1 VFARRPDG
9 DLQFRFVPDCFNAG
23 LECGILLQTCLVFA
37 MPTQA
42 KPGDCD
48 DKNQHKDGE
57 RSPKSALFAD
67 VAHVRFL
74 PLFVFRL
81 HRYAVHFETV
91 PLGLVLE
98 NSIREPHAA
107 PGGRRGTLTNT
118 GQEDDMVRST
128 QKQKLFNGRDFSWMQ
143 FNRRVLEE
151 AEDGAN
157 PLLERVKFLA
167 ITGSNL
173 DEYVEI
179 RQAGLMQRIEDGY
192 REQGYDGLRP
202 DESLATLTAE
212 IQRFVAD
219 QYRCWNDHL
228 LPTLRKQ
235 NVRLLEW
242 NDLNEEQRAFAQSY
256 FQREVDPLLTPIAID
271 PAHPFPR
278 VLNKALCLALLL
290 RRKRKTSGPLV
301 LGVVTVPRALPR
313 FVRLPAAEGVF
324 DYLLL
329 HELIA
334 QNLGGMYRGYE
345 VVARAGFRVTR
356 NSNLYFE
363 EEEAR
368 SLLETIRVELHNRRK
383 GDAVRL
389 EIEADADAEIIE
401 RLRVNF
407 ELDEDQVFRCDGP
420 LNLSRLMFLYGDVA
434 RPDLKFPAFTPR
446 PFQLA
451 RNAHDIYD
459 ELRHRDI
466 LLHHPYDSY
475 DTVVEFIE
483 NAAIDPAVVTM
494 KQTLYRTSENSPMFQ
509 ALTDAAATKETTLV
523 VELMARFDEASN
535 IRWARSMEDAGVQ
548 VFHGVV
554 GLKTHCKLAML
565 VRRDE
570 DGVTRRYCH
579 LGTGNYNP
587 VTARFYTDLSLLT
600 CDPQI
605 TERVHM
611 VFNYLTA
618 HAEINDYSPLLVA
631 PLTMAESFLGLIRRE
646 MDHAKAGRP
655 AHIVAKMNA
664 LLEPSVIEAL
674 YAASQ
679 AGVEIDLIIRGLCIL
694 RPGVKGLSENIR
706 VRSIVGRFLEHSRI
720 FHFANGGN
728 DEIYLGSADW
738 MPRNLFERCEVVFP
752 VRDAAALARIHDEI
766 LPAYLA
772 DTTKARLQ
780 QADGTYVRASKV
792 LKDAPAFSSQD
803 FLMQL
808 AEGKADLDAIPKP
821 GTVAVLAAKTARPKA
836 HRPRAAAKK
845 AHAAD

>member
-1 VFARRPDG
+1 MAR
-9 DLQFRFVPDCFNAG
+9 
-23 LECGILLQTCLVFA
+23 T
-37 MPTQA
+37 
-42 KPGDCD
+42 
-48 DKNQHKDGE
+48 
-57 RSPKSALFAD
+57 SPKL
-67 VAHVRFL
+67 
-74 PLFVFRL
+74 
-81 HRYAVHFETV
+81 
-91 PLGLVLE
+91 
-98 NSIREPHAA
+98 
-107 PGGRRGTLTNT
+107 
-118 GQEDDMVRST
+118 
-128 QKQKLFNGRDFSWMQ
+128 KLFTGRDHSWMQ
-143 FNRRVLEE
+143 FNHRVLEE
-151 AEDGAN
+151 AEDPSN

-173 DEYVEI
+173 DEYVEV

-192 REQGYDGLRP
+192 REPGYDGLRP
-202 DESLATLTAE
+202 DESLAILTTE
-212 IQRFVAD
+212 IHSFVDA
-219 QYRCWNDHL
+219 QYRCWNHHL
-228 LPTLRKQ
+228 LPELRQ
-235 NVRLLEW
+235 QGVRLLEW
-242 NDLNEEQRAFAQSY
+242 RELDEEAKAFAQSY
-256 FQREVDPLLTPIAID
+256 FQREVDPLLTPISID

-290 RRKRKTSGPLV
+290 RRKRKSSGPQV

-313 FVRLPAAEGVF
+313 FVRLPSDEGAY

-329 HELIA
+329 QDLIA

-345 VVARAGFRVTR
+345 VLSRAAFRVTR

-389 EIEADADAEIIE
+389 EIETGAHEEIVE

-407 ELDEDQVFRCDGP
+407 ELDQDQVFRCDGP
-420 LNLSRLMFLYGDVA
+420 VNLSRLLFFYSDVQ
-434 RPDLKFPAFTPR
+434 RPELKFPPFTPKSFNLSR
-446 PFQLA
+446 KSGNIF
-451 RNAHDIYD
+451 D
-459 ELRHRDI
+459 EMRRHDI

-475 DTVVEFIE
+475 DPVVDFIQQGAE
-483 NAAIDPAVVTM
+483 DPAVVSM
-494 KQTLYRTSENSPMFQ
+494 KQTLYRTSDDSPMFQ
-509 ALTDAAATKETTLV
+509 ALTEASANKETTLV

-587 VTARFYTDLSLLT
+587 DTARFYTDLSLLT

-618 HAEINDYSPLLVA
+618 HAEIDDYRPLLVA

-646 MDHAKAGRP
+646 QEHAQAGRP
-655 AHIVAKMNA
+655 AHIVAKINA
-664 LLEPSVIEAL
+664 LLEPSIIEAL

-679 AGVEIDLIIRGLCIL
+679 AGVEIDLIVRGLSIL
-694 RPGVKGLSENIR
+694 RPGVKGMSDRIR

-720 FHFANGGN
+720 FHFANGGD

-752 VRDAAALARIHDEI
+752 VRDPVAQARIHNEI

-772 DTTKARLQ
+772 DTLKARLQ
-780 QADGTYVRASKV
+780 QPDGSYLRASKL
-792 LKDAPAFSSQD
+792 LKDVKPFSAQE

-808 AEGKADLDAIPKP
+808 AEGKTDLDAIPKA
-821 GTVAVLAAKTARPKA
+821 GAGRLTVKA
-836 HRPRAAAKK
+836 SAKK
-845 AHAAD
+845 AEDAPATIS

>member
-1 VFARRPDG
+1 MARTR
-9 DLQFRFVPDCFNAG
+9 Q
-23 LECGILLQTCLVFA
+23 
-37 MPTQA
+37 
-42 KPGDCD
+42 
-48 DKNQHKDGE
+48 
-57 RSPKSALFAD
+57 
-67 VAHVRFL
+67 
-74 PLFVFRL
+74 
-81 HRYAVHFETV
+81 
-91 PLGLVLE
+91 
-98 NSIREPHAA
+98 
-107 PGGRRGTLTNT
+107 NT
-118 GQEDDMVRST
+118 
-128 QKQKLFNGRDFSWMQ
+128 KLFNGRDHSWIE

-151 AEDGAN
+151 AEDPSN

-173 DEYVEI
+173 DEYVEV

-192 REQGYDGLRP
+192 REPGYDGLRP
-202 DESLATLTAE
+202 DQSLAQLTAD
-212 IQRFVAD
+212 IHAFVEA
-219 QYRCWNDHL
+219 QYRCWNQQL
-228 LPTLRKQ
+228 LPELRIQ
-235 NVRLLEW
+235 GIRLLGW
-242 NDLNEEQRAFAQSY
+242 KDLDSEASAFAKDY
-256 FQREVDPLLTPIAID
+256 FQREVDPLLTPVAID

-290 RRKRKTSGPLV
+290 RAKRRSSGPQV

-313 FVRLPAAEGVF
+313 FVRLPASEGHW

-329 HELIA
+329 QDLIA
-334 QNLGGMYRGYE
+334 QHLGGMYRGYE
-345 VVARAGFRVTR
+345 VLAHASFRVTR

-389 EIEADADAEIIE
+389 EIEARADPEIVE

-407 ELDEDQVFRCDGP
+407 EIEDSQVCRSEGP
-420 LNLSRLMFLYGDVA
+420 VNLSRVMFFYEDVPRA
-434 RPDLKFPAFTPR
+434 DLKFQ
-446 PFQLA
+446 PFAPKPLILG
-451 RNAHDIYD
+451 RKSTGIFD

-475 DTVVEFIE
+475 DAVVEFVQQG
-483 NAAIDPAVVTM
+483 AQDPAVVTM
-494 KQTLYRTSENSPMFQ
+494 KQTLYRTSQDSPMFR
-509 ALTDAAATKETTLV
+509 ALTDAAASKEATVV

-554 GLKTHCKLAML
+554 GLKTHCKLSML

-570 DGVTRRYCH
+570 DGITRRYCH

-600 CDPQI
+600 SDPQI

-618 HAEINDYSPLLVA
+618 HAELDDYSPLLVA
-631 PLTMAESFLGLIRRE
+631 PLTMAESFLRLIRRE
-646 MDHAKAGRP
+646 QEHAQAGRP
-655 AHIVAKMNA
+655 AHIIGKMNA

-674 YAASQ
+674 YQASR
-679 AGVEIDLIIRGLCIL
+679 AGVEIDLIIRGISIL
-694 RPGVKGLSENIR
+694 RPGVKGLSERIR

-728 DEIYLGSADW
+728 EETYIGSADW

-752 VRDAAALARIHDEI
+752 VRDAAARARLHDEI

-772 DTTKARLQ
+772 DTLKARIQ
-780 QADGTYVRASKV
+780 QPDGSYLRANK
-792 LKDAPAFSSQD
+792 LYKDAPAFSSQE
-803 FLMQL
+803 FFVQL
-808 AEGKADLDAIPKP
+808 AESKTGREAIPGP
-821 GTVAVLAAKTARPKA
+821 RQATVRLPARARKA
-836 HRPRAAAKK
+836 T
-845 AHAAD
+845 AAD

>member
-1 VFARRPDG
+1 MAKA
-9 DLQFRFVPDCFNAG
+9 LQK
-23 LECGILLQTCLVFA
+23 T
-37 MPTQA
+37 
-42 KPGDCD
+42 
-48 DKNQHKDGE
+48 
-57 RSPKSALFAD
+57 
-67 VAHVRFL
+67 
-74 PLFVFRL
+74 
-81 HRYAVHFETV
+81 
-91 PLGLVLE
+91 
-98 NSIREPHAA
+98 
-107 PGGRRGTLTNT
+107 
-118 GQEDDMVRST
+118 
-128 QKQKLFNGRDFSWMQ
+128 KLFNGRDHSWMQ

-151 AEDGAN
+151 AEDPAN

-192 REQGYDGLRP
+192 REPGFDGLRP
-202 DESLATLTAE
+202 EESVADLTAD
-212 IQRFVAD
+212 IQSFVKA
-219 QYRCWNDHL
+219 QYDCWNHRL
-228 LPTLRKQ
+228 LPELRKSGI
-235 NVRLLEW
+235 RLLQW
-242 NDLNEEQRAFAQSY
+242 NELDEEARSFAQNY

-271 PAHPFPR
+271 PTHPFPR

-290 RRKRKTSGPLV
+290 RRKRKTSAPQV

-313 FVRLPAAEGVF
+313 FVKLPSADNTV
-324 DYLLL
+324 DYILLQD
-329 HELIA
+329 LIA
-334 QNLGGMYRGYE
+334 KNLSGMYRGYE
-345 VVARAGFRVTR
+345 VLANAAFRVTR

-389 EIEADADAEIIE
+389 EIEAGADPEIVE

-407 ELDEDQVFRCDGP
+407 EIDSDQVYHCEGP
-420 LNLSRLMFLYGDVA
+420 VNLSRLMFLSSEVQ
-434 RPDLKFPAFTPR
+434 RPDLKFPPFTPKM
-446 PFQLA
+446 LHLS
-451 RNAHDIYD
+451 RNATDIFD
-459 ELRHRDI
+459 ELRRHDV

-475 DTVVEFIE
+475 DPVVGFIQKG
-483 NAAIDPAVVTM
+483 AQDDAVVSM
-494 KQTLYRTSENSPMFQ
+494 KQTLYRTSSESPLFE
-509 ALTDAAATKETTLV
+509 ALIEAAATKETTLV

-554 GLKTHCKLAML
+554 GLKTHCKLALL

-618 HAEINDYSPLLVA
+618 HAEVDDYLPLLLA
-631 PLTMAESFLGLIRRE
+631 PLTMAESFLRLIRRE
-646 MDHAKAGRP
+646 SEHAQAGRP
-655 AHIVAKMNA
+655 ARIVAKMNA
-664 LLEPSVIEAL
+664 LLEPSVIESL
-674 YAASQ
+674 YQASQ
-679 AGVEIDLIIRGLCIL
+679 AGVEIDLIIRGLSIL
-694 RPGVKGLSENIR
+694 RPGVKGLSERIR
-706 VRSIVGRFLEHSRI
+706 VRSVVGRFLEHSRI
-720 FHFANGGN
+720 YHFANGGE

-752 VRDAAALARIHDEI
+752 VRDPALRARIQNEI

-780 QADGTYVRASKV
+780 QTDGTYLRANKV
-792 LKDAPAFSSQD
+792 FKDAPPFSSQD

-808 AEGKADLDAIPKP
+808 AEGKTDLGAIPKP
-821 GTVAVLAAKTARPKA
+821 NAPAAAAKTP
-836 HRPRAAAKK
+836 AKKSRLSKSHPVK

>member
-1 VFARRPDG
+1 MART
-9 DLQFRFVPDCFNAG
+9 
-23 LECGILLQTCLVFA
+23 IL
-37 MPTQA
+37 
-42 KPGDCD
+42 K
-48 DKNQHKDGE
+48 E
-57 RSPKSALFAD
+57 
-67 VAHVRFL
+67 
-74 PLFVFRL
+74 
-81 HRYAVHFETV
+81 
-91 PLGLVLE
+91 
-98 NSIREPHAA
+98 
-107 PGGRRGTLTNT
+107 
-118 GQEDDMVRST
+118 
-128 QKQKLFNGRDFSWMQ
+128 KLFNGRDHSWMA
-143 FNRRVLEE
+143 FNGRVLEE
-151 AEDGAN
+151 AEDASN

-167 ITGSNL
+167 ITASNL

-192 REQGYDGLRP
+192 REPGFDGLRP
-202 DESLATLTAE
+202 DESLSILTAD
-212 IQRFVAD
+212 IHRFVAA
-219 QYRCWNDHL
+219 QYRCWNEQL
-228 LPTLRKQ
+228 LPELRTQ
-235 NVRLLEW
+235 GVRLLEW
-242 NDLNEEQRAFAQSY
+242 EELDDEARGFAQGY

-290 RRKRKTSGPLV
+290 KRKRRSSGPLV

-313 FVRLPAAEGVF
+313 FVRLPSAEGRF

-329 HELIA
+329 QDLIA
-334 QNLGGMYRGYE
+334 KNLGGMYRGYE
-345 VVARAGFRVTR
+345 VMARTAFRVTR

-389 EIEADADAEIIE
+389 EIETGADAEIVE

-407 ELDEDQVFRCDGP
+407 ELDEDQVFRGEGP
-420 LNLSRLMFLYGDVA
+420 VNLSRLMFFYGDVR
-434 RPDLKFPAFTPR
+434 RPDLKFLPFTPKALNLSR
-446 PFQLA
+446 KSANIFE
-451 RNAHDIYD
+451 
-459 ELRHRDI
+459 ELRQRDI

-475 DTVVEFIE
+475 DPVVDFIQQGAE
-483 NAAIDPAVVTM
+483 DPAVVTI
-494 KQTLYRTSENSPMFQ
+494 KQTLYRTSADSPVFS
-509 ALTDAAATKETTLV
+509 ALIEAAATKEATLV

-554 GLKTHCKLAML
+554 GLKSHCKLALL

-587 VTARFYTDLSLLT
+587 VTARFYTDLSVLT
-600 CDPQI
+600 SDPQI

-618 HAEINDYSPLLVA
+618 HAELDDYRPLLVA

-646 MDHAKAGRP
+646 QEHALAGRP

-664 LLEPSVIEAL
+664 LLEPSIIDAL
-674 YAASQ
+674 YRASQ
-679 AGVEIDLIIRGLCIL
+679 AGVEVDLIIRGLSIL
-694 RPGVKGLSENIR
+694 RPGVKGLSERIR

-720 FHFANGGN
+720 FHFANGGE

-752 VRDAAALARIHDEI
+752 VRDPAVKARIHEEI
-766 LPAYLA
+766 LPAYMA
-772 DTTKARLQ
+772 DTLKARLQ
-780 QADGTYVRASKV
+780 QADGSYVRASKM
-792 LKDAPAFSSQD
+792 LKDAKLFGSQD

-808 AEGKADLDAIPKP
+808 AEGKAELSAIPKAAEAKKP
-821 GTVAVLAAKTARPKA
+821 SRAVALRA
-836 HRPRAAAKK
+836 RAAR
-845 AHAAD
+845 

>member
-1 VFARRPDG
+1 MAR
-9 DLQFRFVPDCFNAG
+9 
-23 LECGILLQTCLVFA
+23 
-37 MPTQA
+37 
-42 KPGDCD
+42 
-48 DKNQHKDGE
+48 KNTK
-57 RSPKSALFAD
+57 
-67 VAHVRFL
+67 
-74 PLFVFRL
+74 
-81 HRYAVHFETV
+81 T
-91 PLGLVLE
+91 
-98 NSIREPHAA
+98 
-107 PGGRRGTLTNT
+107 
-118 GQEDDMVRST
+118 
-128 QKQKLFNGRDFSWMQ
+128 KLFNGRDHSWME
-143 FNRRVLEE
+143 FNRRVLQE
-151 AEDGAN
+151 AEDPTN

-173 DEYVEI
+173 DEYVEV

-192 REQGYDGLRP
+192 REPGYDGLRP
-202 DESLATLTAE
+202 DESLTELTAD
-212 IQRFVAD
+212 IHSFVAA
-219 QYRCWNDHL
+219 QYRCWKDHL
-228 LPTLRKQ
+228 LPELRKKDI
-235 NVRLLEW
+235 RLLEW
-242 NDLNEEQRAFAQSY
+242 DEMDDEARDFARNY
-256 FQREVDPLLTPIAID
+256 FQREVDPLLTPISID

-290 RRKRKTSGPLV
+290 RAKRRSSGPQV

-313 FVRLPAAEGVF
+313 FIRLPGDDGYF

-329 HELIA
+329 QDLIA
-334 QNLGGMYRGYE
+334 QHLGGMYRGYE
-345 VVARAGFRVTR
+345 LLAYATFRVTR

-389 EIEADADAEIIE
+389 EIEKGSDAEIVE

-407 ELDEDQVFRCDGP
+407 ELEESQVFHTDGP
-420 LNLSRLMFLYGDVA
+420 VNLSRLMFFYDNVE
-434 RPDLKFPAFTPR
+434 RPELKFQPFTPKPLLLSR
-446 PFQLA
+446 KSTGIF
-451 RNAHDIYD
+451 D

-466 LLHHPYDSY
+466 LLHHPYDAY
-475 DTVVEFIE
+475 DPVVDFVQQG
-483 NAAIDPAVVTM
+483 AQDPAVVTM
-494 KQTLYRTSENSPMFQ
+494 KQTLYRTSHDSPMFQ
-509 ALTDAAATKETTLV
+509 ALTEAGASKEAVVV

-554 GLKTHCKLAML
+554 GLKTHCKLSML

-600 CDPQI
+600 SDPQI

-618 HAEINDYSPLLVA
+618 HAEIDDYSPLLVA
-631 PLTMAESFLGLIRRE
+631 PLTMAESFLRLIRRE
-646 MDHAKAGRP
+646 QEHARAGRP
-655 AHIVAKMNA
+655 AHIVGKMNS

-674 YAASQ
+674 YQASQ
-679 AGVEIDLIIRGLCIL
+679 AGVEVDLIVRGLSIL
-694 RPGVKGLSENIR
+694 RPGVRRLSDKIR

-728 DEIYLGSADW
+728 DEIYIGSADW

-752 VRDAAALARIHDEI
+752 VRDPVALARIHDEI

-772 DTTKARLQ
+772 DTVKARIQ
-780 QADGTYVRASKV
+780 QPDGGYVRASK
-792 LKDAPAFSSQD
+792 LYKDASPFSSQD

-808 AEGKADLDAIPKP
+808 AEGKTDLDAIPAPRSAKP
-821 GTVAVLAAKTARPKA
+821 RPKIA
-836 HRPRAAAKK
+836 QERAS
-845 AHAAD
+845 AAD

>member
-1 VFARRPDG
+1 MRDLAGGLHGGCGNRPKG
-9 DLQFRFVPDCFNAG
+9 CRLGNTAHGMNAM
-23 LECGILLQTCLVFA
+23 A
-37 MPTQA
+37 
-42 KPGDCD
+42 
-48 DKNQHKDGE
+48 
-57 RSPKSALFAD
+57 
-67 VAHVRFL
+67 
-74 PLFVFRL
+74 
-81 HRYAVHFETV
+81 
-91 PLGLVLE
+91 
-98 NSIREPHAA
+98 
-107 PGGRRGTLTNT
+107 
-118 GQEDDMVRST
+118 RST
-128 QKQKLFNGRDFSWMQ
+128 QKQSLFNGRDQSWMQ

-151 AEDGAN
+151 AEDPAN

-192 REQGYDGLRP
+192 REPGYDGLRP
-202 DESLATLTAE
+202 DESLAALTAE
-212 IQRFVAD
+212 IHSFVAA
-219 QYRCWNDHL
+219 QYKCWNGQL
-228 LPTLRKQ
+228 LPELRKQ
-235 NVRLLEW
+235 GVRLLEW
-242 NDLNEEQRAFAQSY
+242 EELSDEARVYAQGY

-290 RRKRKTSGPLV
+290 RRKRKSSGPQV
-301 LGVVTVPRALPR
+301 MGVVTVPRALPR
-313 FVRLPAAEGVF
+313 FVRLPTADGVF

-329 HELIA
+329 QDLIA
-334 QNLGGMYRGYE
+334 QNLAGMYRGYE
-345 VVARAGFRVTR
+345 VQARAAFRVTR

-383 GDAVRL
+383 GDSVRL
-389 EIEADADAEIIE
+389 EIETGADPEIVE

-407 ELDEDQVFRCDGP
+407 ELDEDQVFRGEGP
-420 LNLSRLMFLYGDVA
+420 VNLSRLMFFYGDVQ
-434 RPDLKFPAFTPR
+434 RPDLKFPAFTPKSLHLSR
-446 PFQLA
+446 KSATIF
-451 RNAHDIYD
+451 D
-459 ELRHRDI
+459 ELRLHDV

-475 DTVVEFIE
+475 DPVVDFIRQGAE
-483 NAAIDPAVVTM
+483 DPAVVSM
-494 KQTLYRTSENSPMFQ
+494 KQTLYRTSQDSPVFAAMIE
-509 ALTDAAATKETTLV
+509 AAATKEATLV

-600 CDPQI
+600 SDPQI

-618 HAEINDYSPLLVA
+618 HAEIDDYRPLLVA

-646 MDHAKAGRP
+646 QEHAQAGRP

-674 YAASQ
+674 YQASQ
-679 AGVEIDLIIRGLCIL
+679 AGVEVDLIIRGLCIL
-694 RPGVKGLSENIR
+694 KPGVKGLSERIR

-720 FHFANGGN
+720 FHFANGGDN
-728 DEIYLGSADW
+728 EIFLGSADW
-738 MPRNLFERCEVVFP
+738 MPRNLFERCEVAFP
-752 VRDAAALARIHDEI
+752 VRDPAALARIHDEI

-772 DTTKARLQ
+772 DTLKARLQ
-780 QADGTYVRASKV
+780 QPDGSYVRASKV
-792 LKDAPAFSSQD
+792 LKDAKPFASQE

-808 AEGKADLDAIPKP
+808 AEGKADLDGIPKSEAP
-821 GTVAVLAAKTARPKA
+821 VAATKAKPVKQATRNATRKA
-836 HRPRAAAKK
+836 KV
-845 AHAAD
+845 AD

>member
-1 VFARRPDG
+1 MAR
-9 DLQFRFVPDCFNAG
+9 
-23 LECGILLQTCLVFA
+23 T
-37 MPTQA
+37 
-42 KPGDCD
+42 
-48 DKNQHKDGE
+48 
-57 RSPKSALFAD
+57 
-67 VAHVRFL
+67 
-74 PLFVFRL
+74 
-81 HRYAVHFETV
+81 
-91 PLGLVLE
+91 
-98 NSIREPHAA
+98 
-107 PGGRRGTLTNT
+107 
-118 GQEDDMVRST
+118 T
-128 QKQKLFNGRDFSWMQ
+128 QKQKLFNGRDHSWMQ

-151 AEDGAN
+151 AEDSAN

-167 ITGSNL
+167 ITASNL

-202 DESLATLTAE
+202 DESLDVLTAD
-212 IQRFVAD
+212 IHSFVDA
-219 QYRCWNDHL
+219 QYRCWNEHL
-228 LPTLRKQ
+228 LPELRKHG
-235 NVRLLEW
+235 VRLLEW
-242 NDLNEEQRAFAQSY
+242 EELDEEARAFAQGY
-256 FQREVDPLLTPIAID
+256 FQREVDPLLTPISID

-290 RRKRKTSGPLV
+290 RLKRRSSGPQV

-313 FVRLPAAEGVF
+313 FVRLPSANGKF

-329 HELIA
+329 QDLIA
-334 QNLGGMYRGYE
+334 QNLAGMYRGYE
-345 VVARAGFRVTR
+345 VLGRAAFRVTR

-389 EIEADADAEIIE
+389 EIETGADPEIVE

-407 ELDEDQVFRCDGP
+407 ELDEDQVFFGEGP
-420 LNLSRLMFLYGDVA
+420 VNLSRLMFFYGDVE
-434 RPDLKFPAFTPR
+434 RPDLKFAPFTPKALKLSR
-446 PFQLA
+446 KSANIF
-451 RNAHDIYD
+451 D
-459 ELRHRDI
+459 ELRQHDV

-475 DTVVEFIE
+475 DPVVDFIQQGAE
-483 NAAIDPAVVTM
+483 DPAVVSM
-494 KQTLYRTSENSPMFQ
+494 KQTLYRTSHDSPVFE
-509 ALTDAAATKETTLV
+509 ALIEAAATKETTLV

-618 HAEINDYSPLLVA
+618 HAEIDDYRPLLVA

-646 MDHAKAGRP
+646 QEHAQAGRP

-679 AGVEIDLIIRGLCIL
+679 AGVEVDLIVRGLSIL
-694 RPGVKGLSENIR
+694 RPGLKGLSERIR

-720 FHFANGGN
+720 FHFANGGK
-728 DEIYLGSADW
+728 DEIYMGSADW

-752 VRDAAALARIHDEI
+752 VRDPAALARIHDEI

-772 DTTKARLQ
+772 DSAKARLQ
-780 QADGTYVRASKV
+780 QPDGSYVRASKLV
-792 LKDAPAFSSQD
+792 KDVKPFDSQAF
-803 FLMQL
+803 LIQL
-808 AEGKADLDAIPKP
+808 AEGKAELSLIPKP
-821 GTVAVLAAKTARPKA
+821 QAAKPPAK
-836 HRPRAAAKK
+836 AAAKK
-845 AHAAD
+845 ANSADGQPNGRSGKEPKVPSPANSARSRLPAHA

>member
-1 VFARRPDG
+1 
-9 DLQFRFVPDCFNAG
+9 
-23 LECGILLQTCLVFA
+23 
-37 MPTQA
+37 M
-42 KPGDCD
+42 
-48 DKNQHKDGE
+48 
-57 RSPKSALFAD
+57 
-67 VAHVRFL
+67 
-74 PLFVFRL
+74 
-81 HRYAVHFETV
+81 
-91 PLGLVLE
+91 
-98 NSIREPHAA
+98 
-107 PGGRRGTLTNT
+107 
-118 GQEDDMVRST
+118 
-128 QKQKLFNGRDFSWMQ
+128 QKQKLFNGRDYSWMQ

-151 AEDGAN
+151 AEDHSN

-192 REQGYDGLRP
+192 REPGYDGLRP
-202 DESLATLTAE
+202 ADSLAVLTAE
-212 IQRFVAD
+212 IHSFVEA
-219 QYRCWNDHL
+219 QYKCWNHHL
-228 LPTLRKQ
+228 LPELRKQ
-235 NVRLLEW
+235 HIRLLDWDEL
-242 NDLNEEQRAFAQSY
+242 DAEAQAFAKDY
-256 FQREVDPLLTPIAID
+256 FQREVDPLLTPISID

-290 RRKRKTSGPLV
+290 RAKRRSSGPQV

-313 FVRLPAAEGVF
+313 FVRMPSAEGKY

-329 HELIA
+329 QDLIA
-334 QNLGGMYRGYE
+334 QHLTGMYRGYE
-345 VVARAGFRVTR
+345 VLAHASFRVTR

-389 EIEADADAEIIE
+389 EIETGAHPEIVE

-407 ELDEDQVFRCDGP
+407 ELDEDQVFRGEGP
-420 LNLSRLMFLYGDVA
+420 VNLSRLMFFYDDVRRA
-434 RPDLKFPAFTPR
+434 DLKFQPFMPR
-446 PFQLA
+446 PFVLSRKA
-451 RNAHDIYD
+451 ATIFD
-459 ELRHRDI
+459 ELRQHDI
-466 LLHHPYDSY
+466 LLHHPYDAY
-475 DTVVEFIE
+475 TPVVDFIQQGAE
-483 NAAIDPAVVTM
+483 DPAVVSM
-494 KQTLYRTSENSPMFQ
+494 KQTLYRTSHDSPVFS
-509 ALTDAAATKETTLV
+509 ALIEAAATKEATLV

-600 CDPQI
+600 IDPQI

-618 HAEINDYSPLLVA
+618 HAEIDDYSPLLVA
-631 PLTMAESFLGLIRRE
+631 PLTMAESFLRLIRRE
-646 MDHAKAGRP
+646 QEHAQAGRP

-674 YAASQ
+674 YQASQ
-679 AGVEIDLIIRGLCIL
+679 AGVEIDLIVRGLSIL

-706 VRSIVGRFLEHSRI
+706 VRSVVGRFLEHSRI

-728 DEIYLGSADW
+728 GEIYLGSADW

-752 VRDAAALARIHDEI
+752 VRDAAARARIHDEI

-772 DTTKARLQ
+772 DTLKARLQ
-780 QADGTYVRASKV
+780 QSDGTYHRAAKV
-792 LKDAPAFSSQD
+792 LKDDPSFSSQD
-803 FLMQL
+803 FLMKL
-808 AEGKADLDAIPKP
+808 AEGKTDLDAIPKP
-821 GTVAVLAAKTARPKA
+821 QPVKASSKTSDS
-836 HRPRAAAKK
+836 PR
-845 AHAAD
+845 

>member
-1 VFARRPDG
+1 MASSFSDNNLCAEDEG
-9 DLQFRFVPDCFNAG
+9 N
-23 LECGILLQTCLVFA
+23 LVDF
-37 MPTQA
+37 
-42 KPGDCD
+42 
-48 DKNQHKDGE
+48 QHG
-57 RSPKSALFAD
+57 ALDEEMA
-67 VAHVRFL
+67 
-74 PLFVFRL
+74 
-81 HRYAVHFETV
+81 
-91 PLGLVLE
+91 
-98 NSIREPHAA
+98 
-107 PGGRRGTLTNT
+107 
-118 GQEDDMVRST
+118 RST
-128 QKQKLFNGRDFSWMQ
+128 QKQKLFNGRDHSWMQ

-151 AEDGAN
+151 AEDPTN
-157 PLLERVKFLA
+157 PLLERVKFLS
-167 ITGSNL
+167 ITANNL
-173 DEYVEI
+173 DEYVEV

-192 REQGYDGLRP
+192 REPGYDGLRP
-202 DESLATLTAE
+202 DESLAVLTAE
-212 IQRFVAD
+212 IHSFVAA
-219 QYRCWNDHL
+219 QYQCWNQQL
-228 LPTLRKQ
+228 LPELRKQ
-235 NVRLLEW
+235 GIRLLEW
-242 NDLNEEQRAFAQSY
+242 KELDEEARVYAQGY
-256 FQREVDPLLTPIAID
+256 FQREVDPLLTPISID

-290 RRKRKTSGPLV
+290 RAKRRSSGPQV

-313 FVRLPAAEGVF
+313 FVRLPAAGGGF

-329 HELIA
+329 QDLIA
-334 QNLGGMYRGYE
+334 QNLSGMYRGYE
-345 VVARAGFRVTR
+345 VLAHAAFRVTR

-368 SLLETIRVELHNRRK
+368 SLLESIRVELHNRRK

-389 EIEADADAEIIE
+389 EIETGADAEIIE

-407 ELDEDQVFRCDGP
+407 ELDEDQVFRGEGP
-420 LNLSRLMFLYGDVA
+420 VNLSRLMFFYGDVP
-434 RPDLKFPAFTPR
+434 RPDLKFRAFTPKPLHLSR
-446 PFQLA
+446 KSVTIF
-451 RNAHDIYD
+451 D
-459 ELRHRDI
+459 ELRQHDL

-475 DTVVEFIE
+475 DPVVDFIQQG
-483 NAAIDPAVVTM
+483 ADDDAVVSM
-494 KQTLYRTSENSPMFQ
+494 KQTLYRTSHDSPMFE
-509 ALTDAAATKETTLV
+509 ALIEAAATKEATLV

-618 HAEINDYSPLLVA
+618 HAEIDDYRPLLVA

-646 MDHAKAGRP
+646 QEHAQAGRP

-674 YAASQ
+674 YKASQ
-679 AGVEIDLIIRGLCIL
+679 AGVEVDLIVRGLSIL
-694 RPGVKGLSENIR
+694 RPGVKGLSERIR

-720 FHFANGGN
+720 YHFANGGN
-728 DEIYLGSADW
+728 NEIYLGSADW

-752 VRDAAALARIHDEI
+752 VRDPVALARIHDEI
-766 LPAYLA
+766 LPAYMA
-772 DTTKARLQ
+772 DTVKARLQ
-780 QADGTYVRASKV
+780 QPDGSYLRANKV
-792 LKDAPAFSSQD
+792 IKDAPPFASQE

-808 AEGKADLDAIPKP
+808 AEGKVDLNAIPK
-821 GTVAVLAAKTARPKA
+821 GNAAK
-836 HRPRAAAKK
+836 PRATAAAKK

>member
-1 VFARRPDG
+1 
-9 DLQFRFVPDCFNAG
+9 
-23 LECGILLQTCLVFA
+23 
-37 MPTQA
+37 
-42 KPGDCD
+42 
-48 DKNQHKDGE
+48 
-57 RSPKSALFAD
+57 
-67 VAHVRFL
+67 
-74 PLFVFRL
+74 
-81 HRYAVHFETV
+81 
-91 PLGLVLE
+91 
-98 NSIREPHAA
+98 
-107 PGGRRGTLTNT
+107 
-118 GQEDDMVRST
+118 
-128 QKQKLFNGRDFSWMQ
+128 MQ

-151 AEDGAN
+151 AEDPTN

-167 ITGSNL
+167 ITGNNL

-192 REQGYDGLRP
+192 RETGYDGLRP
-202 DESLATLTAE
+202 DESLAALTTD
-212 IQRFVAD
+212 IHTFVDA
-219 QYRCWNDHL
+219 QYACWNDRL
-228 LPTLRKQ
+228 LPELRKQ
-235 NVRLLEW
+235 GVRLLEW
-242 NDLNEEQRAFAQSY
+242 EELDEEARTFAQGY

-290 RRKRKTSGPLV
+290 RRKRKSSGPQV

-313 FVRLPAAEGVF
+313 FVRLPATDGRF

-329 HELIA
+329 QDMIA
-334 QNLGGMYRGYE
+334 QNLTTMYRGYE
-345 VVARAGFRVTR
+345 VLAYSAFRVTR

-368 SLLETIRVELHNRRK
+368 SLLESIRVELHNRRK

-389 EIEADADAEIIE
+389 EIETGAHPEIIE

-407 ELDEDQVFRCDGP
+407 ELEEDQVFRGEGP
-420 LNLSRLMFLYGDVA
+420 VNLSRVMFFYGDVQ
-434 RPDLKFPAFTPR
+434 RPDLKFPHFTPKPLVLSR
-446 PFQLA
+446 KSANIF
-451 RNAHDIYD
+451 D
-459 ELRHRDI
+459 EVRMHDI

-475 DTVVEFIE
+475 DTVVNFIE
-483 NAAIDPAVVTM
+483 EGARDDAVVSM
-494 KQTLYRTSENSPMFQ
+494 KQTLYRTSQDSPVFQ
-509 ALTDAAATKETTLV
+509 AMTEAAATKEATLV

-535 IRWARSMEDAGVQ
+535 IRWARNMEDAGVQ

-618 HAEINDYSPLLVA
+618 HAEIDDYRPLLVA

-646 MDHAKAGRP
+646 AEHAQAGRP

-674 YAASQ
+674 YQASQ
-679 AGVEIDLIIRGLCIL
+679 AGVDVDLIIRGVCTL
-694 RPGVKGLSENIR
+694 RPHVKGLSDRIR

-720 FHFANGGN
+720 FHFANGGD
-728 DEIYLGSADW
+728 DEIFLGSADW

-752 VRDAAALARIHDEI
+752 VRDAAAKARIHDEI
-766 LPAYLA
+766 LPSLLA
-772 DTTKARLQ
+772 DTVKARLQ
-780 QADGTYVRASKV
+780 QQDGSYVRASKV
-792 LKDAPAFSSQD
+792 IKDAQPFSSQD
-803 FLMQL
+803 FLMKL
-808 AEGKADLDAIPKP
+808 AEGKTDLEAIP
-821 GTVAVLAAKTARPKA
+821 AAGLLTRQAR
-836 HRPRAAAKK
+836 RPRASKKVPAAV
-845 AHAAD
+845 

>member
-1 VFARRPDG
+1 
-9 DLQFRFVPDCFNAG
+9 
-23 LECGILLQTCLVFA
+23 
-37 MPTQA
+37 
-42 KPGDCD
+42 
-48 DKNQHKDGE
+48 
-57 RSPKSALFAD
+57 
-67 VAHVRFL
+67 
-74 PLFVFRL
+74 
-81 HRYAVHFETV
+81 
-91 PLGLVLE
+91 
-98 NSIREPHAA
+98 
-107 PGGRRGTLTNT
+107 
-118 GQEDDMVRST
+118 
-128 QKQKLFNGRDFSWMQ
+128 MQ
-143 FNRRVLEE
+143 FNGRVLEE
-151 AEDGAN
+151 AEDPSN

-167 ITGSNL
+167 ITANNL
-173 DEYVEI
+173 DEYVEV

-192 REQGYDGLRP
+192 REPGYDGLRP
-202 DESLATLTAE
+202 DESLAVLTAE
-212 IQRFVAD
+212 IHEFVAA
-219 QYRCWNDHL
+219 QYRCWNQKL
-228 LPTLRKQ
+228 LPELRKHGI
-235 NVRLLEW
+235 RLLVWKEL
-242 NDLNEEQRAFAQSY
+242 DEEARAYAQSY
-256 FQREVDPLLTPIAID
+256 FQREVDPLLTPISID

-290 RRKRKTSGPLV
+290 RPKRRSSGPQV

-313 FVRLPAAEGVF
+313 FVRLPAADGKF

-329 HELIA
+329 QDLIA

-345 VVARAGFRVTR
+345 VLGHAAFRVTR

-389 EIEADADAEIIE
+389 EIESTADPEIVE

-407 ELDEDQVFRCDGP
+407 ELEEDQVLRGEGP
-420 LNLSRLMFLYGDVA
+420 VNLSRLMFFYGDVR
-434 RPDLKFPAFTPR
+434 RPDLKFPSFTPKPLHLSR
-446 PFQLA
+446 KSANIF
-451 RNAHDIYD
+451 D
-459 ELRHRDI
+459 ELRQHDI

-475 DTVVEFIE
+475 DSVVDFIQQG
-483 NAAIDPAVVTM
+483 AKDPAVLSM
-494 KQTLYRTSENSPMFQ
+494 KQTLYRTSNDSPICL
-509 ALTDAAATKETTLV
+509 ALTEAAATKETTLV

-535 IRWARSMEDAGVQ
+535 IRWARNMEDAGVQ

-570 DGVTRRYCH
+570 DGQTRRYCH
-579 LGTGNYNP
+579 LGTGNYNHD
-587 VTARFYTDLSLLT
+587 TARFYTDLSLLT
-600 CDPQI
+600 CDAQI

-618 HAEINDYSPLLVA
+618 HAEIDDYRPLLVA

-646 MDHAKAGRP
+646 QEHAQAGRP

-674 YAASQ
+674 YQASRD
-679 AGVEIDLIIRGLCIL
+679 GVEIDLIVRGLSIL
-694 RPGVKGLSENIR
+694 RPGLKGLSDRIR

-738 MPRNLFERCEVVFP
+738 MPRNLFERCEVAFP
-752 VRDAAALARIHDEI
+752 VRDLAALARIHDEI

-772 DTTKARLQ
+772 DTVKARLQ
-780 QADGTYVRASKV
+780 QPDGSYLRASK
-792 LKDAPAFSSQD
+792 LLNDAPPFASQD

-808 AEGKADLDAIPKP
+808 AEGKAGLDAIPTPPVPKP
-821 GTVAVLAAKTARPKA
+821 AFPN
-836 HRPRAAAKK
+836 PRAAKPPAKAPAKK
-845 AHAAD
+845 ASAAD

>member
-1 VFARRPDG
+1 MARTP
-9 DLQFRFVPDCFNAG
+9 
-23 LECGILLQTCLVFA
+23 
-37 MPTQA
+37 
-42 KPGDCD
+42 
-48 DKNQHKDGE
+48 
-57 RSPKSALFAD
+57 
-67 VAHVRFL
+67 
-74 PLFVFRL
+74 
-81 HRYAVHFETV
+81 
-91 PLGLVLE
+91 
-98 NSIREPHAA
+98 
-107 PGGRRGTLTNT
+107 
-118 GQEDDMVRST
+118 
-128 QKQKLFNGRDFSWMQ
+128 QKQKLFNGRDYSWMQ

-151 AEDGAN
+151 AEDPAN

-192 REQGYDGLRP
+192 REPGYDGLRP
-202 DESLATLTAE
+202 EESLTALTAE
-212 IQRFVAD
+212 IHAFVRA
-219 QYRCWNDHL
+219 QYRCWNDQL
-228 LPTLRKQ
+228 LPALRKQ

-242 NDLNEEQRAFAQSY
+242 AELEENQRAFAQSY

-290 RRKRKTSGPLV
+290 RRKRKTSGPLM

-313 FVRLPAAEGVF
+313 FVRLPAADGSF

-329 HELIA
+329 QELVA

-345 VVARAGFRVTR
+345 VVARTGFRVTR

-368 SLLETIRVELHNRRK
+368 SLLESIRVELHNRRK

-389 EIEADADAEIIE
+389 EIETGADPEIVE

-407 ELDEDQVFRCDGP
+407 ELDEDQVFHGDGP

-434 RPDLKFPAFTPR
+434 RPELKFPAFVPR
-446 PFQLA
+446 PLA
-451 RNAHDIYD
+451 LSRKSADIYE

-475 DTVVEFIE
+475 DPVVEFIE
-483 NAAIDPAVVTM
+483 NGALDPNVVSM
-494 KQTLYRTSENSPMFQ
+494 KQTLYRTSQDSPMFK
-509 ALTDAAATKETTLV
+509 ALIDAAATKETTLV

-618 HAEINDYSPLLVA
+618 HAEVDDYRPLLVA

-646 MDHAKAGRP
+646 ADHARAGRP
-655 AHIVAKMNA
+655 ARIIAKMNA

-679 AGVEIDLIIRGLCIL
+679 AGVEIDMIVRGLSIA
-694 RPGVKGLSENIR
+694 RPGVKGLSDNMR
-706 VRSIVGRFLEHSRI
+706 VRSVVGRFLEHSRI
-720 FHFANGGN
+720 FHFANGG
-728 DEIYLGSADW
+728 DEETYLGSADW

-752 VRDAAALARIHDEI
+752 LRDAAVKARIHGEI

-772 DTTKARLQ
+772 DTVKARLQ
-780 QADGTYVRASKV
+780 QPDGTYLRASRV
-792 LKDAPAFSSQD
+792 YKDAPVFSAQE
-803 FLMQL
+803 FLMKL
-808 AEGKADLDAIPKP
+808 AEGKADLDAIPGALTAPPAKP
-821 GTVAVLAAKTARPKA
+821 SNGANGSNGAHDANSAGTAKPA
-836 HRPRAAAKK
+836 PRRRSAAKK
-845 AHAAD
+845 ATAAD

>member
-1 VFARRPDG
+1 MA
-9 DLQFRFVPDCFNAG
+9 
-23 LECGILLQTCLVFA
+23 
-37 MPTQA
+37 
-42 KPGDCD
+42 
-48 DKNQHKDGE
+48 
-57 RSPKSALFAD
+57 RSPKK
-67 VAHVRFL
+67 
-74 PLFVFRL
+74 
-81 HRYAVHFETV
+81 
-91 PLGLVLE
+91 
-98 NSIREPHAA
+98 I
-107 PGGRRGTLTNT
+107 
-118 GQEDDMVRST
+118 
-128 QKQKLFNGRDFSWMQ
+128 KLFNGRDYSWMQ

-151 AEDGAN
+151 AEDPAN

-192 REQGYDGLRP
+192 REPGYDGLRP
-202 DESLATLTAE
+202 DESLGALTTE
-212 IQRFVAD
+212 IHSFVAA
-219 QYRCWNDHL
+219 QYQCWNKLL
-228 LPTLRKQ
+228 LPDLRKQ
-235 NVRLLEW
+235 GIRLLEW
-242 NDLNEEQRAFAQSY
+242 DELDEDARDFARGY
-256 FQREVDPLLTPIAID
+256 FQREVDPLLTPISID

-278 VLNKALCLALLL
+278 VLNKALCLALVL
-290 RRKRKTSGPLV
+290 RAKRRSSGPHV

-313 FVRLPAAEGVF
+313 FVRLPSNHGRH

-329 HELIA
+329 QDLIA
-334 QNLGGMYRGYE
+334 QQLAGMYRGYE
-345 VVARAGFRVTR
+345 VLASAAFRVTR

-389 EIEADADAEIIE
+389 EIETGADPEIVE

-407 ELDEDQVFRCDGP
+407 ELEEDQVFLCEGP
-420 LNLSRLMFLYGDVA
+420 VNLSRLMFFYSDVQ
-434 RPDLKFPAFTPR
+434 RPELKFQPFTPKPLILSR
-446 PFQLA
+446 KSTGIF
-451 RNAHDIYD
+451 D

-466 LLHHPYDSY
+466 LLHHPYDAY
-475 DTVVEFIE
+475 DPVVDFIQQG
-483 NAAIDPAVVTM
+483 AQDPAVVTM
-494 KQTLYRTSENSPMFQ
+494 KQTLYRTSHDSPMFQ
-509 ALTDAAATKETTLV
+509 ALTEAGATKEATVV

-565 VRRDE
+565 VRHDE

-587 VTARFYTDLSLLT
+587 ETARFYTDLSLLT
-600 CDPQI
+600 SDPQI
-605 TERVHM
+605 GERVHM

-618 HAEINDYSPLLVA
+618 HAELDDYTPLLVA
-631 PLTMAESFLGLIRRE
+631 PLTMAESFLRLIRRE
-646 MDHAKAGRP
+646 QEHAQAGRP

-664 LLEPSVIEAL
+664 LLEPSIIQAL
-674 YAASQ
+674 YQASQ
-679 AGVEIDLIIRGLCIL
+679 AGVEIDLIIRGLCTL
-694 RPGVKGLSENIR
+694 RPGVKGLSDRIR

-752 VRDAAALARIHDEI
+752 VRDPAVMARIHGEI
-766 LPAYLA
+766 LPAYMA
-772 DTTKARLQ
+772 DSVKARIQ
-780 QADGTYVRASKV
+780 QPDGSYVRANK
-792 LKDAPAFSSQD
+792 LMKDAPLFSSQD

-808 AEGKADLDAIPKP
+808 AEGKTDLDAIPAPDTKR
-821 GTVAVLAAKTARPKA
+821 GAKASQPTAT
-836 HRPRAAAKK
+836 
-845 AHAAD
+845 AAD